1 MTHRTPDEDFS
12 ILLQAALMYDR
23 RVSGVLG
30 EDDSIAEEKLWSDF
44 SEGEQQ
50 LYPILLFIITGMC
63 FHALHKC
70 NIYCWL

>member
-30 EDDSIAEEKLWSDF
+30 EDDSIAEEKLWSDI
-44 SEGEQQ
+44 SKGEQQ
-50 LYPILLFIITGMC
+50 LYPRLLFIITGMC
-63 FHALHKC
+63 LRTLCKY
-70 NIYCWL
+70 NIYRWL